1 MGAGIMANYAVI
13 ENGMVVNVIVWDGV
27 AGLGDGDQMII
38 ETVDGCGIGWT
49 YAGGEFIPPPV
60 ADQDPAELIA
70 SADAE
75 KQNRLSYATNK
86 IVVWQTKLLMGRT
99 LTDSESAKLNAWMD
113 YIDAVQAIDTSTA
126 PDINWPEPPA
136 A

>member
-1 MGAGIMANYAVI
+1 MMANYAVI

-60 ADQDPAELIA
+60 ADPDPSELIA
-70 SADAE
+70 NADAE

-126 PDINWPEPPA
+126 PDINWPESPVA
-136 A
+136 

>member
-1 MGAGIMANYAVI
+1 MANYAVI
-13 ENGMVVNVIVWDGV
+13 ENGKVVNVIVWDGV

-60 ADQDPAELIA
+60 ADQGPSELIA

-99 LTDSESAKLNAWMD
+99 LTDSESEKLNAWMD

-126 PDINWPEPPA
+126 PDIEWPVAPE
-136 A
+136 

>member
-13 ENGMVVNVIVWDGV
+13 ENGKVVNVIVWDGV

-60 ADQDPAELIA
+60 ADQDPAEVIA

-126 PDINWPEPPA
+126 PDIEWPLPPQ
-136 A
+136 